1 MANKFTELNGIARR
15 LVVDGLLEESRARQA
30 YRESEETHTP
40 FIEYVVTQGI
50 LSATDIAYAAS
61 QDFGLSLLDINQFD
75 FDLIPSEMISE
86 KLVNK
91 HHALPLYQRGD
102 RLYIGVSDPTNLAA
116 LNEFKFHT
124 GINTHAVL
132 IEEDKLKKAIEIV
145 LSERANAAFKSID
158 DEDLD
163 TLDITMGED
172 SAETVT
178 EKDAADDAPIVR
190 FIHKII
196 LDGINNSVSDI
207 HFEPYEKKYRIRYR
221 RDGILYETASPP
233 ISLAARITA
242 RLKVM
247 SRLDISERR
256 VPQDGHFKM
265 VLSKNRSVD
274 FRVSTLPT
282 VSGEKVVVRI
292 LDPMSSKIGIDA
304 LGFNVEQKQKFLA
317 AIHQPQGMVL
327 VTGPTG
333 SGKTITLYTALNILN
348 VKENNISTVED
359 PVEINL
365 EGINQVNVNNKAGL
379 TFANAL
385 RAFLRQDPDIVML
398 GEIRDLETSE
408 IAIKAAQTGHMVL
421 STLHTN
427 SAPETLTRLSSMGV
441 PRYNI
446 GSTVTLVI
454 AQRLARRLCKKC
466 RLVASNLPL
475 SILKEEGF
483 NISQVEN
490 VTIYTANSQGCE
502 HCKNGY
508 TGRIGLYEMLSVTP
522 EVEQVILNGGN
533 SRELLDVAL
542 KQGMSTLRMSGLS
555 RVVDGTTSLEEI
567 NRVTVD

>member
-1 MANKFTELNGIARR
+1 MDKTTELTGIARR
-15 LVVDGLLEESRARQA
+15 LVVDGLLEEQQA
-30 YRESEETHTP
+30 QRIYQESLSAQKP
-40 FIEYVVTQGI
+40 LIEYVVSNRI
-50 LSATDIAYAAS
+50 LSSTDIAYSAS
-61 QDFGLSLLDINQFD
+61 RDFGLPLLDLSAFD
-75 FDLIPSEMISE
+75 MEWIPKQLISE
-86 KLVNK
+86 KLVNR
-91 HHALPLYQRGD
+91 HHALPLFQRGD
-102 RLYIGVSDPTNLAA
+102 RLYIAVSDPTDLAV

-124 GINTHAVL
+124 GINTHAILV
-132 IEEDKLKKAIEIV
+132 EEDKLAKAIDKV
-145 LSERANAAFKSID
+145 LNQKENEVFQSMD
-158 DEDLD
+158 YEDFDMLD
-163 TLDITMGED
+163 VTQENDLHED
-172 SAETVT
+172 VT
-178 EKDAADDAPIVR
+178 EKDASEDAPIVR
-190 FIHKII
+190 FVHKII
-196 LDGINNSVSDI
+196 LDAINNLVSDI

-221 RDGILYETASPP
+221 RDGVLYEAVNPP
-233 ISLAARITA
+233 IAFASRITA

-256 VPQDGHFKM
+256 LPQDGHFKM
-265 VLSKNRSVD
+265 ALSNNRSID

-282 VSGEKVVVRI
+282 VTGEKVVVRI
-292 LDPMSSKIGIDA
+292 LDPMSAKIGVDS
-304 LGFNVEQKQKFLA
+304 LGFNPQQKAQFME
-317 AIHQPQGMVL
+317 AIHYPQGMVL

-333 SGKTITLYTALNILN
+333 SGKTVTLYTALNILN

-365 EGINQVNVNNKAGL
+365 EGINQVKVNNKTGL

-398 GEIRDLETSE
+398 GEIRDLETAE

-466 RLVASNLPL
+466 RVPETDLPKAILLEQGFDL
-475 SILKEEGF
+475 SEYHTI
-483 NISQVEN
+483 Q
-490 VTIYTANSQGCE
+490 IYTANEKGCD

-508 TGRIGLYEMLSVTP
+508 SGRVGLYEVLPITP
-522 EVEQVILNGGN
+522 EIEQVILTGGS
-533 SRELLDVAL
+533 SRDLLDVAL
-542 KQGMSTLRMSGLS
+542 EQGMLTLRKSGLAQ
-555 RVVDGTTSLEEI
+555 VLNGITSLDEV